1 MGLWSML
8 LVLVAGFAAGAV
20 NTIVGSGS
28 LITYP
33 TMVMLGVP
41 PVAANIAN
49 TVGLV
54 PGSLAGAW
62 GYHSE
67 LPSLDRPKLGWLAC
81 ASAIGAMI
89 GAFLLTRLPA
99 ASFKI
104 VVPFL
109 ILIAALLVAF
119 QPKIAARTGAM
130 TGTRWRPLIVTVAV
144 AGIYG
149 GYFSAAQGVILL
161 GLLGVFMAS
170 DIQQHNAIKNILQA
184 VVNLVAAIFFI
195 ASGHVVWLPVGL
207 VAVGSI
213 LGALTGAAI
222 GKRIPAH
229 GLRIFVVIFGFAMAV
244 FMAWQ
249 ALR

>member
-1 MGLWSML
+1 M
-8 LVLVAGFAAGAV
+8 VAIAAAGFAAGAV
-20 NTIVGSGS
+20 NTVVGSGS

-33 TMVMLGVP
+33 TMVMLGIP

-54 PGSLAGAW
+54 PGSVAGAW
-62 GYHSE
+62 GYRSE
-67 LPSLDRPKLGWLAC
+67 LPAIDHKRLGWLGS
-81 ASAIGAMI
+81 ASAIGAVI

-109 ILIAALLVAF
+109 ILLAALLVAF
-119 QPKIAARTGAM
+119 QPRIAKRTGAAA
-130 TGTRWRPLIVTVAV
+130 GTRWQPLLITVAA

-161 GLLGVFMAS
+161 GLLGLFMAAG
-170 DIQQHNAIKNILQA
+170 IQQHNAIKNILQA
-184 VVNLVAAIFFI
+184 IVNVVAALFFV
-195 ASGHVVWLPVGL
+195 ATGHVTWLPAGL

-213 LGALTGAAI
+213 AGALTGAWI
-222 GKRIPAH
+222 GKRIPAR
-229 GLRIFVVIFGFAMAV
+229 GLRIFVVIFGFAMAAL
-244 FMAWQ
+244 MAWQ
-249 ALR
+249 ALRR